1 MLTNE
6 EKVLK
11 VACENSLLFYARYIY
26 KETHN
31 RKFILSKH
39 FEEIAKFLE
48 DVFFG
53 KVRRGIINMPPRY
66 GKTELVI
73 KIFVSWCL
81 AKVNYSKFIHL
92 SYSDSL
98 ALDNSAQTKDYIQ
111 SEAFQKLWKME
122 LKKDAQSKKKW
133 FNDFGGGMYATASG
147 GAITGFGAGVDGTDG
162 FSGAILIDDP
172 LKPDDAF
179 SDVERN
185 KVNNRYNN
193 TIRSRTNKD
202 STPIIVIMQRLHEDD
217 LSGFLLNG
225 GSGEDWQHLCL
236 PALNEF
242 NEPLYPHKH
251 TFEQLESIRNAD
263 RYTFAGQYQQTPA
276 PDEGGEWKKEWFQI
290 INKAEVPLNTLRWEL
305 IIDGAYTKNTS
316 NDPTGYQV
324 GAKYGNDYIILTS
337 IDKYL
342 ELPEL
347 LKDIP
352 NFINSLPVKISLIL
366 IEPKASGKSLKQMI
380 SNTMSY
386 PVAEIKTQFVNNS
399 KIENVR
405 ATSNYIEGG
414 RVKLIKGNW
423 NESYLNQ
430 VGTFPN
436 AKHDEHIDLTC
447 YGIER
452 NLMNDFKIELR

>member
-1 MLTNE
+1 MTNE
-6 EKVLK
+6 DKIIK
-11 VACENSLLFYARYIY
+11 SMCEDSLLFFARYVY
-26 KETHN
+26 KENHN
-31 RKFILSKH
+31 RKFIMSKH
-39 FEEIAKFLE
+39 FEEIADFLE
-48 DVFFG
+48 RVYRLE
-53 KVRRGIINMPPRY
+53 VRRGIINMPPRY

-111 SEAFQKLWKME
+111 SDAFQRLWQME

-133 FNDFGGGMYATASG
+133 FNEYGGGMYATASG
-147 GAITGFGAGVDGTDG
+147 GAITGFGAGVDGVDG

-179 SDVERN
+179 SDIERN

-193 TIRSRTNKD
+193 TIRSRTNQD
-202 STPIIVIMQRLHEDD
+202 NVPIIIIMQRLHEDD

-225 GSGEDWQHLCL
+225 GSGEKWEHLCL
-236 PALNEF
+236 PALDKN
-242 NEPLYPHKH
+242 NKPLYPHKH
-251 TFEQLESIRNAD
+251 TFEQLENIRQAD
-263 RYTFAGQYQQTPA
+263 AYTFAGQYMQTPA
-276 PDEGGEWKKEWFQI
+276 PDEGGEWKKEWFEI
-290 INKAEVPLNTLRWEL
+290 IDKSEIPLNTLRWEL
-305 IIDGAYTKNTS
+305 IIDGAYTKNTA

-324 GAKYGNDYIILTS
+324 GAKYNNDYVILSS
-337 IDKYL
+337 IDRYL

-352 NFINSLPVKISLIL
+352 NFINSLPIDISLIL

-380 SNTMSY
+380 SSNTKY
-386 PVAEIKTQFVNNS
+386 PVTEIKTPFVGNS

-405 ATSNYIEGG
+405 ASSNYIEGG

-423 NESYLNQ
+423 NDSFLTQ

-447 YGIER
+447 YGVER
-452 NLMNDFKIELR
+452 HLMSGATIDIR

>member
-1 MLTNE
+1 MTNE
-6 EKVLK
+6 DKIIK
-11 VACENSLLFYARYIY
+11 SMCEDSLLFFARYVY
-26 KETHN
+26 KENHN
-31 RKFILSKH
+31 RKFIMSKH
-39 FEEIAKFLE
+39 FEEIADFLE
-48 DVFFG
+48 RVYRLE
-53 KVRRGIINMPPRY
+53 VRRGIINMPPRY

-92 SYSDSL
+92 SYSDAL

-111 SEAFQKLWKME
+111 SDAFQRLWSME

-133 FNDFGGGMYATASG
+133 FNEFGGGMYATASG
-147 GAITGFGAGVDGTDG
+147 GAITGFGAGVDGVDG

-179 SDVERN
+179 SDIERN

-193 TIRSRTNKD
+193 TIRSRTNQD
-202 STPIIVIMQRLHEDD
+202 NVPIIIIMQRLHEDD

-225 GSGEDWQHLCL
+225 GSGEKWEHLCL
-236 PALNEF
+236 PALDKN
-242 NEPLYPHKH
+242 NNPLYPHKH
-251 TFEQLESIRNAD
+251 SFEQLESIRQAD
-263 RYTFAGQYQQTPA
+263 AYTFAGQYMQTPA
-276 PDEGGEWKKEWFQI
+276 PDEGGEWKKEWFEI
-290 INKAEVPLNTLRWEL
+290 IDKSEVPLNSLRWEL
-305 IIDGAYTKNTS
+305 IIDGAYTKNTA

-324 GAKYGNDYIILTS
+324 GAKYNNDYVILSS
-337 IDKYL
+337 IDRYL

-380 SNTMSY
+380 SSNTNY
-386 PVAEIKTQFVNNS
+386 PVSEIKTPFVGNS

-405 ATSNYIEGG
+405 ASSNYIEGG
-414 RVKLIKGNW
+414 RVKLIKGSW
-423 NESYLNQ
+423 NDSFLTQ
-430 VGTFPN
+430 IGTFPN

-447 YGIER
+447 YGVER
-452 NLMNDFKIELR
+452 HLMTGGVIDIR

>member
-6 EKVLK
+6 DKVLK
-11 VACENSLLFYARYIY
+11 VRCESSLLFFARYIY

-31 RKFILSKH
+31 RKFIQSNH
-39 FEEIAKFLE
+39 FVEICNFLE
-48 DVFFG
+48 DVFDG
-53 KVRRGIINMPPRY
+53 KIRRGIINMPPRY

-98 ALDNSAQTKDYIQ
+98 ALDNSSETKEYIQ
-111 SEAFQKLWKME
+111 SDAFQRFWQME

-133 FNDFGGGMYATASG
+133 FNDNGGGMYATASG
-147 GAITGFGAGVDGTDG
+147 GAITGFGAGVDGVEG

-179 SDVERN
+179 SEVERN

-193 TIRSRTNKD
+193 TIRSRTNTD
-202 STPIIVIMQRLHEDD
+202 NTPIIIIMQRLHEDD
-217 LSGFLLNG
+217 LSGFLLDG
-225 GSGEDWQHLCL
+225 GSGEDWKHLCL
-236 PALNEF
+236 PALNKK

-251 TFEQLESIRNAD
+251 TFEQLESIRQAD

-276 PDEGGEWKKEWFQI
+276 PDEGGEWKKEWFDI
-290 INKAEVPLNTLRWEL
+290 VNKNTIPLESLKWDL
-305 IIDGAYTKNTS
+305 IIDGAYTKNTA

-324 GAKYGNDYIILTS
+324 AAKYKNDYIIFTS
-337 IDKYL
+337 VDRYL

-352 NFINSLPVKISLIL
+352 KFIESLGIKISLIL

-380 SNTMSY
+380 QNTMRY
-386 PVAEIKTQFVNNS
+386 PVAEIRTDFVNNS

-405 ATSNYIEGG
+405 MCSNYIEGG
-414 RVKLIKGNW
+414 RVKLIEGKW
-423 NESYLNQ
+423 NTNFLDQ

-436 AKHDEHIDLTC
+436 AKHDEHVDLTC

-452 NLMNDFKIELR
+452 NLMNDFKIEIR